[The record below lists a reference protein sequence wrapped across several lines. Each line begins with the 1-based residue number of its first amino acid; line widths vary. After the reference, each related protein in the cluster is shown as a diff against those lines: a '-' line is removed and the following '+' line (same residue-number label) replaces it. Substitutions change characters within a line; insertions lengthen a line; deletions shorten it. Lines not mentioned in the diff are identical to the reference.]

1 MKIGVVIFPGS
12 NCDRDLIRVLTDYTS
27 NPIEELWHKDT
38 DLKECTHI
46 FLPGGFTYGD
56 YLRTGAIAK
65 LSPIMDSVKN
75 HALQGGFVMGICNG
89 FQILCE
95 SGLLPGALLRNT
107 NRQFICENVNLQP
120 GSNETLINRKL
131 STTQTY
137 CIPIAHGE
145 GRFYCDDETLKT
157 IEKNNQV
164 IFRYVNNQGK
174 PTQESNP
181 NGSLNNIAGI
191 CNEQKNVFGMMPHPE
206 RAYSDFLLN
215 CDGKSIFNSL
225 FNNG

>member
-1 MKIGVVIFPGS
+1 
-12 NCDRDLIRVLTDYTS
+12 
-27 NPIEELWHKDT
+27 
-38 DLKECTHI
+38 
-46 FLPGGFTYGD
+46 
-56 YLRTGAIAK
+56 
-65 LSPIMDSVKN
+65 
-75 HALQGGFVMGICNG
+75 
-89 FQILCE
+89 
-95 SGLLPGALLRNT
+95 
-107 NRQFICENVNLQP
+107 
-120 GSNETLINRKL
+120 
-131 STTQTY
+131 
-137 CIPIAHGE
+137 
-145 GRFYCDDETLKT
+145 
-157 IEKNNQV
+157 V